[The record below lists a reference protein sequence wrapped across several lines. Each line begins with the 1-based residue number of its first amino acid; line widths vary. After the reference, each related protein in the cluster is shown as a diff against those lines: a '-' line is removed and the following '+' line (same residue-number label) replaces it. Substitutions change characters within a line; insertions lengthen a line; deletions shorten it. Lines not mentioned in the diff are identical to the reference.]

1 MASVWNDEAKSDEL
15 RKLYNQGLSC
25 RQIAVIMNC
34 GLSRNAIIGKVH
46 RLGLERRGRSPGP
59 RKSAKVKNDPLV
71 KRTRL
76 VRSNSNSTALRLIHV
91 NEPTTPGAL
100 RCVEVES
107 RRLTLLELEPND
119 CRYPDSGGG
128 PDHTF
133 CGLAKLPGG
142 SSYCPSHFV
151 LAKGKSYQISSAEHE
166 RRRRHFMGL
175 NRQSVKAMGVWA

>member
-1 MASVWNDEAKSDEL
+1 MTSVWTDEAKSDEL
-15 RKLYNQGLSC
+15 RKLYDQGLSC
-25 RQIAVIMNC
+25 RKIAVIMNC

-59 RKSAKVKNDPLV
+59 RKSAKVKSDPLV

-107 RRLTLLELEPND
+107 RRLTLLELEPRD
-119 CRYPDSGGG
+119 CRYPDGDGS
-128 PDHTF
+128 DITF
-133 CGLAKLPGG
+133 CGQAKMDGG
-142 SSYCPSHFV
+142 SSYCIGHFA
-151 LAKGKSYQISSAEHE
+151 LTKGKSYQISEAEHE

-175 NRQSVKAMGVWA
+175 NRQSVKAMGVPA

>member
-1 MASVWNDEAKSDEL
+1 MSSPWTEELTERLKELYAK
-15 RKLYNQGLSC
+15 GLSC
-25 RQIAVIMNC
+25 LQIANEMDAPF
-34 GLSRNAIIGKVH
+34 SRNAIIGRVH
-46 RLGLERRGRSPGP
+46 RLKLPRRGRSPGP
-59 RKSAKVKNDPLV
+59 RKSAKVKSDPLV

-119 CRYPDSGGG
+119 CRYPDSGDG

-133 CGLAKLPGG
+133 CAQPKMPGG
-142 SSYCPSHFV
+142 SSYCIGHFA
-151 LAKGKSYQISSAEHE
+151 LTKGKSYQISEAEHE

-175 NRQSVKAMGVWA
+175 NKQSNKAMGIVA

>member
-1 MASVWNDEAKSDEL
+1 MTSVWTDEAKSDEL
-15 RKLYNQGLSC
+15 RKLYGQGLSC

-59 RKSAKVKNDPLV
+59 RKSAKVKSDPLV

-76 VRSNSNSTALRLIHV
+76 VRSNSNSSALRLIHV

-100 RCVEVES
+100 RCVEVQS
-107 RRLTLLELEPND
+107 RGLTLLELQPGD
-119 CRYPDSGGG
+119 CRYPDPGEGSF
-128 PDHTF
+128 TF
-133 CGLAKLPGG
+133 CGQSKAEG
-142 SSYCPSHFV
+142 SSYCIGHFA
-151 LAKGKSYQISSAEHE
+151 LTRRKSMNISEAEHE

-175 NRQSVKAMGVWA
+175 NRQSAKAMGIPA

>member
-1 MASVWNDEAKSDEL
+1 LNATSWPEDHSNKLAAFVISGEKS
-15 RKLYNQGLSC
+15 YA
-25 RQIAVIMNC
+25 QIAAAINAEF
-34 GLSRNAIIGKVH
+34 GTTYSRNAAIGRAGRMGLTNPFLVKAVKKEP
-46 RLGLERRGRSPGP
+46 RL
-59 RKSAKVKNDPLV
+59 A
-71 KRTRL
+71 KRTRI

-119 CRYPDSGGG
+119 CRYPDSGDG
-128 PDHTF
+128 PAHTF
-133 CGLAKLPGG
+133 CAQVKMDG
-142 SSYCPSHFV
+142 SSYCIGHFA
-151 LAKGKSYQISSAEHE
+151 LTKGKSYQISAAEHE